1 MNQITIDEIRS
12 NPDIA
17 IDELFESGA
26 FVIPQLIHTETA
38 SALKDRCLRVED
50 SYIQKGGKTD
60 INGSVISHPFLYDSE
75 FYKYVEIP
83 EICDLIER
91 CIGDSIILVNANI
104 NNRQISK
111 GLSGNT
117 APGVGWHTDSRYVQK
132 GQRRL
137 PHGFGYILC
146 ICLDNFSEKN
156 GATKIIKGSHLFDEK
171 PTREIDSDK
180 YKIETITLKQ
190 GDAFLFDCGIWHTA
204 GTPNEETRWSI
215 FNFYA
220 PWYIKPYYDY
230 PNMFTSKQKLDF
242 SDRLMKLLHFNSQ
255 PPVLQTHRVNT
266 VIDIDEFKRQ
276 LGKS

>member
-132 GQRRL
+132 GKGDSRMDLDIFCVYVSIIFQKKMERPRSLKDLTCSMKSRPERL
-137 PHGFGYILC
+137 TQTNI
-146 ICLDNFSEKN
+146 
-156 GATKIIKGSHLFDEK
+156 
-171 PTREIDSDK
+171 R
-180 YKIETITLKQ
+180 LKQ
-190 GDAFLFDCGIWHTA
+190 
-204 GTPNEETRWSI
+204 
-215 FNFYA
+215 
-220 PWYIKPYYDY
+220 
-230 PNMFTSKQKLDF
+230 
-242 SDRLMKLLHFNSQ
+242 
-255 PPVLQTHRVNT
+255 
-266 VIDIDEFKRQ
+266 
-276 LGKS
+276 